1 MYYAN
6 VVRHETLKLWISFAN
21 KLYWTWHSILVL
33 LGPRPDVMSV
43 HFCKKKLW
51 TLQLMPFRN
60 FYNQLVK
67 IIKTFIFNIWSL
79 FTRYLTLSVLVHPK
93 MAHSFKNGTLIQKW
107 QIHPKMANSS
117 KSVTFIQKWHITP
130 KMSNFSKSVTFI
142 QNWHIAPIMSHS
154 SKNGTFIQKCH
165 IHPKMAHSSKIV
177 TFIQK

>member
-60 FYNQLVK
+60 FYNRLVK
-67 IIKTFIFNIWSL
+67 IIETFIFKIYSL
-79 FTRYLTLSVLVHPK
+79 FMRISVLVHPK
-93 MAHSFKNGTLIQKW
+93 MEHIHSKV
-107 QIHPKMANSS
+107 A
-117 KSVTFIQKWHITP
+117 
-130 KMSNFSKSVTFI
+130 
-142 QNWHIAPIMSHS
+142 HS
-154 SKNGTFIQKCH
+154 SKNGTFIQKWH
-165 IHPKMAHSSKIV
+165 IPPKMAHSSKSGTGWIIEKGSNV
-177 TFIQK
+177 NQIFLRVFSFCSKTIIQKNVVH